1 MSTSVF
7 AVSFSPAIAQALG
20 IESDPN
26 CIPLEIFFAIPT
38 YLVASLFY
46 PMNRVEPISE
56 RSIRFPRR
64 QPLPCTRNRN
74 LRSIIRYTIQCYT
87 LHEGRTLVLINPS
100 ANVLLGQ
107 KNGGRT
113 FWSPCCGLFL
123 TARVLLHLWNSML
136 IKIWSI

>member
-46 PMNRVEPISE
+46 PMNRIYDSGSSDWSFGQVIP
-56 RSIRFPRR
+56 
-64 QPLPCTRNRN
+64 
-74 LRSIIRYTIQCYT
+74 
-87 LHEGRTLVLINPS
+87 LVLL
-100 ANVLLGQ
+100 AALL
-107 KNGGRT
+107 
-113 FWSPCCGLFL
+113 L
-123 TARVLLHLWNSML
+123 TIFEPFFEAEQSTNTLSTALLQISTT
-136 IKIWSI
+136 